1 MDRRKNGKICFL
13 VALLVSAAALA
24 DSGGKWVATWSTSP
38 QGPYPIGYAVGQP
51 LLKYALP
58 NDVAHNQSFRL
69 IVHPSVWGETWR
81 IRLSNNF
88 GNAPVT
94 IGHAFL
100 GVQESGSN
108 VVPGTNH
115 QLTFGGRS
123 QVTIS
128 VGTEVFSDPVHLET
142 GDEGGGAQALAVSL
156 YAPGTTGPI
165 TWHAAAFTTSYIS
178 FPGTGDH
185 TAETSGNVYA
195 NSTTSW
201 YWLDGVEVRAN
212 SDTKVVVAFG
222 DSITDGFFSTTNGED
237 RWANFL
243 DRRLKARLGS
253 SFSVVNEA
261 IGGNMVVAV
270 RPAPGCTLCDGERAF
285 IRLDRDVFGQAGV
298 TTVVW
303 LEGINDIGGADATAA
318 QVIAGMKAVISR
330 VHARGL
336 RIIGATLTPSGGTAF
351 GDYGTATT
359 DAQRNILNEFI
370 RHGGWFDGVVDFDAA
385 TRDPADLSHLLPAFN
400 LNSTVGGMG
409 DFLHPSRPGFIAMAN
424 AFDLSLFH

>member
-1 MDRRKNGKICFL
+1 MNHRKNRVIVLFAAW
-13 VALLVSAAALA
+13 VVSAAALA
-24 DSGGKWVATWSTSP
+24 DSGSKWVATWTTSP

-51 LLKYALP
+51 LLKYALE
-58 NDVAHNQSFRL
+58 NDVAREQSFRL
-69 IVHPSVWGETWR
+69 IVHPSVWGEQWR

-88 GNAPVT
+88 GTAPVT
-94 IGHAFL
+94 IGHAFV

-108 VVPGTNH
+108 VVPGTNRK
-115 QLTFGGRS
+115 LTFGGS
-123 QVTIS
+123 QAVTIP

-185 TAETSGNVYA
+185 AADEAGDAYA

-201 YWLDGVEVRAN
+201 FWLDGVDVRAD

-222 DSITDGFFSTTNGED
+222 DSITDGFFSTLNGED
-237 RWANFL
+237 RWANFF
-243 DRRLKARLGS
+243 DRRLKAKFGS
-253 SFSVVNEA
+253 KYSVVNEA
-261 IGGNMVVAV
+261 IGGNMVIAV
-270 RPAPGCTLCDGERAF
+270 RPAPGCTLCDGERAG
-285 IRLDRDVFGQAGV
+285 IRLQRDVFNQAGV

-318 QVIAGMKAVISR
+318 TVIGGMRAVIDR

-336 RIIGATLTPSGGTAF
+336 KIIGATLTPSQGTPFA
-351 GDYGTATT
+351 DYGNTT
-359 DAQRNILNEFI
+359 TNTQRNIVNDFI
-370 RHGGWFDGVVDFDAA
+370 RHGGAFDGVVDFDAA
-385 TRDPADLSHLLPAFN
+385 TRDPEDPGFLLPQFN
-400 LNSTVGGMG
+400 LQSTTGGVG
-409 DFLHPSRPGFIAMAN
+409 DHLHPSRPGFIAMAE
-424 AFDLSLFH
+424 AFDLRFFH

>member
-1 MDRRKNGKICFL
+1 MNHRKNRVIVLFAAW
-13 VALLVSAAALA
+13 VVSAAALA
-24 DSGGKWVATWSTSP
+24 DSGSKWVATWTTSP

-51 LLKYALP
+51 LLKYALA
-58 NDVAHNQSFRL
+58 NDVAREQSFRL
-69 IVHPSVWGETWR
+69 IVHPSVWGEQWR

-88 GNAPVT
+88 GTAPVT
-94 IGHAFL
+94 IGHAFV

-108 VVPGTNH
+108 VVPGTNRK
-115 QLTFGGRS
+115 LTFGGS
-123 QVTIS
+123 QAVTIP

-185 TAETSGNVYA
+185 AADEAGDAYA

-201 YWLDGVEVRAN
+201 FWLDGVDVRAD

-222 DSITDGFFSTTNGED
+222 DSITDGFFSTLNGED
-237 RWANFL
+237 RWANFF
-243 DRRLKARLGS
+243 DRRLKAKFGS
-253 SFSVVNEA
+253 KYSVVNEA
-261 IGGNMVVAV
+261 IGGNMVIAV
-270 RPAPGCTLCDGERAF
+270 RPAPGCTLCDGERAG
-285 IRLDRDVFGQAGV
+285 IRLQRDVFNQAGV

-303 LEGINDIGGADATAA
+303 LEGINDIGGADASAA
-318 QVIAGMKAVISR
+318 TVIDGMRAVIAR

-336 RIIGATLTPSGGTAF
+336 KIIGATLTPSQGTAF

-359 DAQRNILNEFI
+359 NAQRNIVNDFI
-370 RHGGWFDGVVDFDAA
+370 RHGGAFDGVVDFDAA
-385 TRDPADLSHLLPAFN
+385 TRDPEDPGFLLPQFN
-400 LNSTVGGMG
+400 LQSTTGGVG
-409 DFLHPSRPGFIAMAN
+409 DHLHPSRPGFIAMAE
-424 AFDLSLFH
+424 AFDLRFFH